1 MSRVVLYSDNIENIA
16 IENRLI
22 SSTPISEIISP
33 QKGDSIIID
42 IAKGYSTSLI
52 KKILTPKAYLNT
64 ESIFF
69 IDSRKDTASIEASYK
84 LRKNRKIYTEYAIR
98 SKANLKTKFG
108 NFEIITFGSRLD
120 NSECVVLKTS
130 DLSTNPLCR
139 IHSSCITGD
148 ILGSKHC
155 DCGEQLEASLKAISR
170 SNDGLL
176 IYLFQEGRGIG
187 LSNKLKAYELQ
198 SNGLDTVDAN
208 RHMLLPDDMRKY
220 TAVRDILITLDI
232 DSIILLTNNPDKIN
246 KLEEEGVVISS
257 TVNLKI
263 PANKINHTYL
273 STKKERM
280 NHSL

>member
-1 MSRVVLYSDNIENIA
+1 
-16 IENRLI
+16 
-22 SSTPISEIISP
+22 
-33 QKGDSIIID
+33 
-42 IAKGYSTSLI
+42 
-52 KKILTPKAYLNT
+52 
-64 ESIFF
+64 
-69 IDSRKDTASIEASYK
+69 
-84 LRKNRKIYTEYAIR
+84 
-98 SKANLKTKFG
+98 
-108 NFEIITFGSRLD
+108 
-120 NSECVVLKTS
+120 
-130 DLSTNPLCR
+130 
-139 IHSSCITGD
+139 
-148 ILGSKHC
+148 
-155 DCGEQLEASLKAISR
+155 LEASLKAISQ

-198 SNGLDTVDAN
+198 SSGLDTVDAN

-220 TAVRDILITLDI
+220 AAVRDILITLDI

-263 PANKINHTYL
+263 PANKINHAYL